1 MLDKRYKPEIEEF
14 HIGFEYVLIEEFLD
28 EEECA
33 YYEEVPKT
41 FLPGDKITFEEC
53 VRVNGYAL
61 YHTLVK
67 YLDEEDIK
75 SLGFK
80 LYATELTDPMRYY
93 FQHED
98 KNLYLDFSYGSYDND
113 TVTIYYFTKINSRV
127 DIFKGTVKNKSE
139 LKQILKMITK
149 TL

>member
-1 MLDKRYKPEIEEF
+1 MFDKRYKPKIEEF

-28 EEECA
+28 EKGDV

-41 FLPGDKITFEEC
+41 FLPGDKITFEGC
-53 VRVNGYAL
+53 VRVNDYPL

-67 YLDEEDIK
+67 YLDGEDIRN
-75 SLGFK
+75 LGFK

-93 FQHED
+93 FQHQD
-98 KNLYLDFSYGSYDND
+98 KNLYIDFSYGSYNND
-113 TVTIYYFTKINSRV
+113 TVTIYYFTKTNTRV
-127 DIFKGTVKNKSE
+127 DIFKGTIKNKSE
-139 LKQILKMITK
+139 LRQILKMTTK